1 MKSFHI
7 PLRRSRHFQN
17 RTANKKAG
25 ELLLRPFCL
34 HKEALEAIHKSSIG
48 WLMRIRSPKNGVF
61 SSFPNGFYAIIPARF
76 RSGLAA

>member
-25 ELLLRPFCL
+25 ELLLRPFLLCI
-34 HKEALEAIHKSSIG
+34 LEAIHKSSIG
-48 WLMRIRSPKNGVF
+48 MVDED
-61 SSFPNGFYAIIPARF
+61 SFAEKWSFQPISEGFYAIIPARF